1 MKLLTNLQY
10 DAICDIV
17 IGLQKENE
25 KLKEENQMLSSAYES
40 VSRQLN
46 ECFRVLSNNN
56 LNIDFPNSHRKENN
70 ISSWV

>member
-1 MKLLTNLQY
+1 MRILSKTQY

-25 KLKEENQMLSSAYES
+25 ALKKQVSFLERQNQFLTGLMKVEDNK
-40 VSRQLN
+40 Q
-46 ECFRVLSNNN
+46 
-56 LNIDFPNSHRKENN
+56 IDFPNSHRKENN